1 MSIDTVADHE
11 RLIEAM
17 MDPRAWSAGGARR
30 ERIDTHISTVV
41 LAGELAFKIKK
52 PLDLGFLDFVSLDS
66 RKRACAEEIRLNR
79 RLAPEIYLG
88 VSRVTGS
95 VAHPEIDGA
104 GETIDWAVRMR
115 RFDARAILSRQVE
128 KIDAS
133 LIDDLAEQVAAFHLV
148 IAKAP
153 AGMSGGAQAA
163 CAPMRQNFE
172 QIAQFVPTRADAMGP
187 LSAWTEEA
195 CERLAAVMNRR
206 HEDGFTREG
215 HGDLHLGNVALIDGS
230 PVVFD
235 AIEFNPAFR
244 WIDVINDIAFLVMD
258 LTRRG
263 LEPLA
268 QRFLNRYLE
277 STGDFDGLRL
287 LALYCVYRALV
298 RAKIAAIRVSQ
309 LDRAAAERVSVE
321 RELDGYLQLAGELAQ
336 RSANRG
342 GIVLMH
348 GVSGSGKSVV
358 AQALADSLYAVTVR
372 SDVERKRLLG
382 LQPADDAAAHD
393 GYRREVTE
401 STYRRLLD
409 VAAMIAGAGYVAI
422 VDATFLSRA
431 RRDCFGQLARKRR
444 LPFAIVACDA
454 AKEVLVERIRA
465 RSTRADNVSDADLDV
480 LSSQLADR
488 EPVAAD
494 EADRVWT
501 VSPTQDLDVVAIRQF
516 FAKREKEQTRLPRG

>member
-1 MSIDTVADHE
+1 
-11 RLIEAM
+11 
-17 MDPRAWSAGGARR
+17 
-30 ERIDTHISTVV
+30 
-41 LAGELAFKIKK
+41 
-52 PLDLGFLDFVSLDS
+52 
-66 RKRACAEEIRLNR
+66 
-79 RLAPEIYLG
+79 
-88 VSRVTGS
+88 
-95 VAHPEIDGA
+95 
-104 GETIDWAVRMR
+104 
-115 RFDARAILSRQVE
+115 
-128 KIDAS
+128 
-133 LIDDLAEQVAAFHLV
+133 
-148 IAKAP
+148 
-153 AGMSGGAQAA
+153 
-163 CAPMRQNFE
+163 MRQNFE
-172 QIAQFVPTRADAMGP
+172 QIAQFVPSRADAMGP

-321 RELDGYLQLAGELAQ
+321 REVDGYLQLAGELAQ

>member
-1 MSIDTVADHE
+1 MSIDTLADHE

-17 MDPRAWSAGGARR
+17 MDPRVWSAGGARR

-52 PLDLGFLDFVSLDS
+52 PLDLGFLDFVSLDA
-66 RKRACAEEIRLNR
+66 RERACAEEIRLNR

-88 VSRVTGS
+88 ISRVTGS
-95 VAHPEIDGA
+95 AAHPEIDGA

-115 RFDARAILSRQVE
+115 RFDPRAILASQVE
-128 KIDAS
+128 KIDMP
-133 LIDDLAEQVAAFHLV
+133 LIDDLAAQVAAFHLA
-148 IAKAP
+148 IARAP
-153 AGMSGGAQAA
+153 AGMPGGAQAA

-172 QIAQFVPTRADAMGP
+172 QIAQFVPTRADSLAS
-187 LSAWTEEA
+187 LSAWTADA
-195 CERLAAVMNRR
+195 CKRLAAVMNQR
-206 HEDGFTREG
+206 HESGFTREC

-263 LEPLA
+263 LDPLA
-268 QRFLNRYLE
+268 RRFLNRYVE

-287 LALYCVYRALV
+287 LGLYCVYRALV

-309 LDRAAAERVSVE
+309 LDTMAAQRAQVE
-321 RELDGYLQLAGELAQ
+321 RELDAYLELAGELAR
-336 RSANRG
+336 RSAHRG
-342 GIVLMH
+342 GILLMH

-358 AQALADSLYAVTVR
+358 ARALADALQAVTVR

-393 GYRREVTE
+393 GYRKEVTE
-401 STYRRLLD
+401 ATYRRLLD
-409 VAAMIAGAGYVAI
+409 ATAVIAGAGYVAI
-422 VDATFLSRA
+422 VDATFLSRS
-431 RRDCFGQLARKRR
+431 RRDVFGQLAHERQ
-444 LPFAIVACDA
+444 LPFAIVVCDA
-454 AKEVLVERIRA
+454 AQEILVERIRA

-480 LSSQLADR
+480 LSSQLAGR
-488 EPVAAD
+488 EPVAVD
-494 EADRVWT
+494 EADRVWC
-501 VSPTQDLDVVAIRQF
+501 VSPDQDLDVVAIKSF
-516 FAKREKEQTRLPRG
+516 FANAEGEETRLSRG